1 MIDYYETKSQP
12 ITRLM
17 VLRAYEKVR
26 ANKGGPGIDSM
37 HWEELD
43 QNLIPNL
50 HKLWNRLTSG
60 SYFPQPV
67 KETEIKKKDGGVRKL
82 GIPTILDRIAQ
93 QVVKTH
99 LERIVEPLFSDSSF
113 GYRPGRNCHQ
123 AVEKALQNTFGHDWA
138 IDLDIKSFFDKIDH
152 ELLMKAVR
160 NYCKDPWVLMYIERW
175 LNAGTLQSDG
185 IYVDRLTGT
194 PQGGVISP
202 LLANIFL
209 HVAFDKW
216 MEKYHPEKPFVRYA
230 DDIVIHCRT
239 EKQTQYVLSQ
249 IQQRLSEC
257 KLCIHPQKTRI
268 VNLNGITHNKYPRS
282 LDFLGFTLHPWWCKT
297 GKGYRVMITSFIS
310 TKSVSKALDKF
321 NRLRI
326 HKWRK
331 SIECLAAELNPIIR
345 GIKNYYCKFWADHT
359 HYLWRQLNVR
369 LLKWVQW
376 EKGLYKKAA
385 LRWLRNKYRHSPRLF
400 PHWELVYP

>member
-12 ITRLM
+12 ITRVM
-17 VLRAYEKVR
+17 VLRAYKKVR
-26 ANKGGPGIDSM
+26 ANKGCPGIDGMS
-37 HWEELD
+37 WEELD
-43 QNLIPNL
+43 KDRIPHL
-50 HKLWNRLTSG
+50 YKLWNRLTSG

-67 KETEIKKKDGGVRKL
+67 KEAEIGKKDGGTRKL

-99 LERIVEPLFSDSSF
+99 IERIVEPLFHENSY

-123 AVEKALQNTFGHDWA
+123 AVEKALRNTFGHDWA

-152 ELLMKAVR
+152 QLLMKSVR
-160 NYCKDPWVLMYIERW
+160 HYCKDKWVLMYIERW
-175 LNAGTLQSDG
+175 LKAGTFQVDG
-185 IYVDRLTGT
+185 NYVDRITGT

-209 HVAFDKW
+209 HVVFDQW
-216 MEKYHPEKPFVRYA
+216 MEKNHPEKPFVRYA
-230 DDIVIHCRT
+230 DDIVVHCRT
-239 EKQTQYVLSQ
+239 EKQSLYLLSQ
-249 IQQRLSEC
+249 IQQRLTEC
-257 KLCIHPQKTRI
+257 KLSAHPQKTRI
-268 VNLNGITHNKYPRS
+268 VNLKGITLNNYPHS

-297 GKGYRVMITSFIS
+297 GKGYRIMITTFIS
-310 TKSVSKALDKF
+310 AQSVSKALDKF
-321 NRLRI
+321 NKLKI

-331 SIECLAAELNPIIR
+331 PIESLADELNPIIR
-345 GIKNYYCKFWADHT
+345 GIKNYYCKFSTGHT
-359 HYLWRQLNVR
+359 RYLWQQLNER

-385 LRWLRNKYRHSPRLF
+385 ILWLRKKYREGPRLF

>member
-17 VLRAYEKVR
+17 VLRAYKKVR
-26 ANKGGPGIDSM
+26 SNKGGPGIDGM
-37 HWEELD
+37 NWEELD
-43 QNLIPNL
+43 KNLTPNL

-67 KETEIKKKDGGVRKL
+67 KEAEIEKKDGGARKL

-99 LERIVEPLFSDSSF
+99 LERIVEPLFHDSSY
-113 GYRPGRNCHQ
+113 GYRPERNCHQ
-123 AVEKALQNTFGHDWA
+123 AVEKALRNTFGHDWA

-160 NYCKDPWVLMYIERW
+160 HYCKDQWVLMYTERW
-175 LNAGTLQSDG
+175 LKAGTLQSDG
-185 IYVDRLTGT
+185 NYVDRVTGT

-209 HVAFDKW
+209 HVVFDKW

-230 DDIVIHCRT
+230 DDIVVHCKT
-239 EKQTQYVLSQ
+239 EKQTQYVLSS
-249 IQQRLSEC
+249 IQKRLAEC
-257 KLCIHPQKTRI
+257 KLGTNPQKTRI
-268 VNLNGITHNKYPRS
+268 VNLGGITRNKYPRS
-282 LDFLGFTLHPWWCKT
+282 LDFLGFSLHPWWCKT
-297 GKGYRVMITSFIS
+297 GKGYRVMITAFIS
-310 TKSVSKALDKF
+310 AKSVSKALDKF
-321 NRLRI
+321 GRLKI

-331 SIECLAAELNPIIR
+331 PIEVLAKELTPIIR
-345 GIKNYYCKFWADHT
+345 GIKNYYCKVWTGHT
-359 HYLWRQLNVR
+359 RYLWRQLNVH
-369 LLKWVQW
+369 LYKWVQW
-376 EKGLYKKAA
+376 EKGMYKKAA
-385 LRWLRNKYRHSPRLF
+385 ILWLRKKYREQPRLF
-400 PHWELVYP
+400 PHWELVNP